1 MSLLDE
7 LLDRFDSALDWP
19 MDDADEAPVTPDPVD
34 PVAAATAVAWS
45 CAG

>member
-19 MDDADEAPVTPDPVD
+19 MDEADEAPVTPAPTV
-34 PVAAATAVAWS
+34 PTPTAAWS
-45 CAG
+45 CAD